1 MDDTPSPIF
10 GDRFRE
16 GLNYA
21 VTVHASQARK
31 GTHIPYLGHVLGV
44 CSLVID
50 AGGSENQA
58 IAALLHDAA
67 EDQGGRA
74 RLADI
79 KERFGAPVAAI
90 VEACSDT
97 FDDPKPDW
105 RPRKQDYIDR
115 LRTKSTDALLVSLA
129 DKVHNARSI
138 LADLSTDREALWDRF
153 TGKRAGTLWYYR
165 QLADVFSQRLPGDPL
180 AEQLAQV
187 VGQIEE
193 LDQSITPA

>member
-1 MDDTPSPIF
+1 
-10 GDRFRE
+10 
-16 GLNYA
+16 
-21 VTVHASQARK
+21 
-31 GTHIPYLGHVLGV
+31 
-44 CSLVID
+44 
-50 AGGSENQA
+50 
-58 IAALLHDAA
+58 
-67 EDQGGRA
+67 
-74 RLADI
+74 
-79 KERFGAPVAAI
+79 
-90 VEACSDT
+90 
-97 FDDPKPDW
+97 
-105 RPRKQDYIDR
+105 
-115 LRTKSTDALLVSLA
+115 VSLA